1 MLNMLSSDTTRDFLL
16 DYINEMS
23 EFDTASY
30 AHMKGAVSLTEKVVE
45 FPGINNGLD
54 CQTIIRRS
62 LDDLSKMIE
71 TGDVPSLTAFY
82 NNIRDNI
89 VDDINDIS
97 IVIPNLNE
105 IDKIRPQFLTAY
117 VENFRNTLIMHLK
130 GSVDEERLKRMVSAE
145 VLEQTKRQICKS
157 TINSTYDLKDVAK
170 LVNGEHVVIDSEYI
184 TANIIPFL
192 KGLATDFKGLARD
205 AALTIDAIRAASNA
219 MGDTIKAYNDMTVDH
234 KVDAKMTLFVYK
246 ATKNFLALRSYAAF
260 LMTRKIIT
268 YTNTLLAYE
277 DLYNVIF
284 TRHPE
289 GERILHESVLD
300 GELNKDI
307 EDYDVYHD
315 VVDGE
320 GNMIAAKI
328 RSIVDNRNYD
338 IANFSNGTIGYNVL
352 NIEGSEGKYDK
363 DSYQSIIEIF
373 ESFTS
378 RINDFVNA
386 IMAGDIFDD
395 AQTHSGFD
403 QTLSIKYSSV
413 ISKFSEV
420 TASDFTAK
428 SSLAIDQ
435 LVAVYSE
442 LVEMEQ
448 NTWNI
453 KESVRKARNAFDEDV
468 RMLADA
474 KQSQDEV
481 SDAVLDEAL
490 QFMENMDKQFKDLVV
505 QVYKAIYHRLINL
518 DDSISVIINS
528 YGNNTI
534 IATES
539 IDEPFDCDSIINEM
553 MIEEAEQRAILAMKE
568 CAKDYIQARTYNEER
583 RHVVFEADTV
593 ASDTASSNTQTSN
606 SNDKSTLMDKLK
618 AIGHAIA
625 EFFRKLFS
633 RVQTDVDKA
642 ISDNAKWF
650 AQYEDAIKN
659 ADVSNLSV
667 RILPYKDSMISQAT
681 TDIENVKNK
690 ILNMKPDEFKRLAK
704 DKNALRDLVYK
715 DIPYKKVVTGD
726 SKRGKKTGDG
736 FNAVI
741 RQYYAIGT
749 DKKED
754 NAPLAPD
761 VLKARIPIMIEYCKS
776 YKNTVNELSTRC
788 TAAAKA
794 IDAKLAD
801 VANADGGKTNTNESA
816 HAVIDGGLFIFEADS
831 KAADTTTGESKPA
844 QQSSPAAA
852 SANASQNDRDKS
864 STKPSVEVK
873 ADANSNVGGD
883 QDVKFTATDGYN
895 AANAVSKD
903 FMTYAS
909 SIATSYR
916 DRYIAYMD
924 VMKKI
929 VNALGLSGKQ
939 TEKDSSKSEAEKAAE
954 DKKNGET

>member
-45 FPGINNGLD
+45 FPGINDGLD

-184 TANIIPFL
+184 TGNIIPFL

-268 YTNTLLAYE
+268 YANTLLAYE

-453 KESVRKARNAFDEDV
+453 KESVRKARDAFDEDV

-539 IDEPFDCDSIINEM
+539 IDEPFDGDSIINEM

-667 RILPYKDSMISQAT
+667 RILPYKDNMISQAT

-690 ILNMKPDEFKRLAK
+690 ILNMKPDEFKKLAK
-704 DKNALRDLVYK
+704 DKNALRELVYK

-754 NAPLAPD
+754 NAPLTPD

-776 YKNTVNELSTRC
+776 YKNTVNDLSTRC

-816 HAVIDGGLFIFEADS
+816 HAVIDSGLFIFEADS

-844 QQSSPAAA
+844 QQPSPASA
-852 SANASQNDRDKS
+852 SANASQDNSDKS

-883 QDVKFTATDGYN
+883 QNVKFTATDGYN